1 MKNLII
7 ILIIGLLMS
16 CGGSKKDSSSIKDEK
31 KEKTTQ
37 NKGEITGND
46 GGGKGCQI
54 DKNEFK
60 KAKIFE
66 PLSEAE
72 LPSSVSLLEF
82 APERKS
88 QGRQGSCVG
97 WSSSYAA
104 RTILQAATFGDDPN
118 QIAFSPSF
126 IYNQIKVAG
135 CDRGSYINDAME
147 LLTQMGDVP
156 LSDFGYDENVCSELP
171 SNSLKQKAKQYRI
184 LGYNRLTTGQTF
196 DINYEAMKQNLAQGA
211 PVVVALPVGG
221 SFESMWGKEFWRPND
236 YDYEQLALYK
246 ASYGGTF
253 GGHAMC
259 VIGYDDNKGV
269 QIMNSWGKEFGK
281 DGIFWMSEK
290 DFKAFC
296 MEAYGLFPF
305 PREKKETQGLD
316 FSAEIGFKINKT
328 NDWIELKHQKDYT
341 FESVQKVLQK
351 TKFKVS
357 VKNDMA
363 CYVYVVG
370 QETDGSS
377 YILFPYTKDHSPYC
391 GITGTRVFPADYS
404 LMVDDI
410 GTKDVMCVI
419 LSKTELDINAINDAV
434 NADRNGS
441 YEARIKKALGKNLI
455 STDYLTFQAGKK
467 VTVKVKDTPSNAI
480 PFFIEINK

>member
-1 MKNLII
+1 MKNFIS
-7 ILIIGLLMS
+7 ILILGFLIA
-16 CGGSKKDSSSIKDEK
+16 CGGSKKESSNNDNSTE
-31 KEKTTQ
+31 Q
-37 NKGEITGND
+37 LGNE
-46 GGGKGCQI
+46 GGGKGCNI
-54 DKNEFK
+54 SKDEFK

-104 RTILQAATFGDDPN
+104 RTILQASTFGDDPN

-126 IYNQIKVAG
+126 VYNQIKVAG
-135 CDRGSYINDAME
+135 CDRGSFINDAMD
-147 LLTQMGDVP
+147 LLTHLGDVP
-156 LSDFGYDENVCSELP
+156 LADFGYDESVCSDLP
-171 SNSLKQKAKQYRI
+171 NNELKQKAKSYRI

-221 SFESMWGKEFWRPND
+221 SFDNMWGKEFWRPNE
-236 YDYEQLALYK
+236 YDYEQLEAFK
-246 ASYGGTF
+246 NGSGSTF

-305 PREKKETQGLD
+305 PRDKKETQGLD
-316 FSAEIGFKINKT
+316 FAAEIGFIVNKT
-328 NDWIELKHQKDYT
+328 KEFIPLNKVSDYT
-341 FESVQKVLQK
+341 FSSVNKVPK
-351 TKFKVS
+351 RTKFKVS

-363 CYVYVVG
+363 CYVYVMG

-410 GTKDVMCVI
+410 GSKDIMCVI
-419 LSKTELDINAINDAV
+419 LSKSELDINAINDYV
-434 NADRNGS
+434 NNHPNDT
-441 YEARIKKALGKNLI
+441 YENRVKRALSEELI
-455 STDYLTFQAGKK
+455 PSNSLNSRPGNK
-467 VTVKVKDTPSNAI
+467 VFIQVKDTPENAI

>member
-1 MKNLII
+1 MKKYFGI
-7 ILIIGLLMS
+7 ILLLFLIA
-16 CGGSKKDSSSIKDEK
+16 CGEVKRDYSVQSDDQNTMEGSWG
-31 KEKTTQ
+31 Q
-37 NKGEITGND
+37 H
-46 GGGKGCQI
+46 GGGKGCNISQ
-54 DKNEFK
+54 DEFK
-60 KAKIFE
+60 KAKIYE
-66 PLSEAE
+66 PLSEAD
-72 LPSSVSLLEF
+72 LPSSISLLEYT
-82 APERKS
+82 PERKN

-97 WSSSYAA
+97 WASSYAA
-104 RTILQAATFGDDPN
+104 RTILQVATFGGDPN

-126 IYNQIKVAG
+126 VYNQIKIKD
-135 CDRGSYINDAME
+135 CDIGSYINDAME
-147 LLTQMGDVP
+147 LLTKVGDVP
-156 LSDFGYDENVCSELP
+156 LSDFGYDENTCSEIP
-171 SNSLKQKAKQYRI
+171 NNQLKYKAKNYRI

-221 SFESMWGKEFWRPND
+221 SFENMWGKEYWRPNA
-236 YDYEQLALYK
+236 YDYEQLELYK
-246 ASYGGTF
+246 KGYGSTF

-305 PREKKETQGLD
+305 PRERKETQGLD

-328 NDWIELKHQKDYT
+328 NEFIPLSKTSDYT
-341 FESVQKVLQK
+341 FESVNKVPIK

-357 VKNDMA
+357 IKNDMA
-363 CYVYVVG
+363 CYVYVIG

-410 GTKDVMCVI
+410 GTKDIMCVI
-419 LSKTELDINAINDAV
+419 LSKTELDIYAINDWI
-434 NADRNGS
+434 NNNRYES
-441 YEARIKKALGKNLI
+441 YKSRVIKALGKDLI
-455 STDYLTFQAGKK
+455 PSSFLQFQAGDKIK
-467 VTVKVKDTPSNAI
+467 LQVQDTPANAI
-480 PFFIEINK
+480 PLFIEINK

>member
-1 MKNLII
+1 MKKYLSILLLSFLIA
-7 ILIIGLLMS
+7 
-16 CGGSKKDSSSIKDEK
+16 CGGSKKDSSVNNENSKDNTEQ
-31 KEKTTQ
+31 TSA
-37 NKGEITGND
+37 ND
-46 GGGKGCQI
+46 GGGKGCNI
-54 DKNEFK
+54 SKDEFK

-72 LPSSVSLLEF
+72 LPESVSLLEF

-88 QGRQGSCVG
+88 QGSQGSCVG
-97 WSSSYAA
+97 WSSSYGA

-126 IYNQIKVAG
+126 VYNQIKVAG
-135 CDRGSYINDAME
+135 CDRGSYINDAMD

-156 LSDFGYDENVCSELP
+156 LSDFSYDESVCSDLP
-171 SNSLKQKAKQYRI
+171 DNQLKQKAKNYKI

-221 SFESMWGKEFWRPND
+221 SFENMWGKEFWRPND
-236 YDYEQLALYK
+236 YDYEQLEIYK
-246 ASYGGTF
+246 NSYGGTF

-259 VIGYDDNKGV
+259 VIGYDNNKGV

-281 DGIFWMSEK
+281 DGVFWMSEK

-328 NDWIELKHQKDYT
+328 NDFIPLNKVSDYT
-341 FESVQKVLQK
+341 FTSSNKVPKK

-363 CYVYVVG
+363 CYVYVIG

-391 GITGTRVFPADYS
+391 GITGTRVFPADHS

-410 GTKDVMCVI
+410 GNKDVMCVI
-419 LSKTELDINAINDAV
+419 LSKSELDIHAINDFV
-434 NADRNGS
+434 NNNRNES
-441 YEARIKKALGKNLI
+441 YESRVKKALNKELI
-455 STDYLTFQAGKK
+455 ASQFLQSQAGNK
-467 VTVKVKDTPSNAI
+467 VKVQVKDTPANAI

>member
-1 MKNLII
+1 MKKLIFFL
-7 ILIIGLLMS
+7 ILISVLES
-16 CGGSKKDSSSIKDEK
+16 CGGSKKESASD
-31 KEKTTQ
+31 
-37 NKGEITGND
+37 ND
-46 GGGKGCQI
+46 NTNQTEQPSTNEEGKGCNI
-54 DKNEFK
+54 SKDEFK

-72 LPSSVSLLEF
+72 LPSSVSLLEY

-126 IYNQIKVAG
+126 VYNQIRVAG

-147 LLTQMGDVP
+147 LLTKMGDIP
-156 LSDFGYDENVCSELP
+156 LSEFGYDESVCSELP
-171 SNSLKQKAKQYRI
+171 DNRLKLKAKDYRI

-221 SFESMWGKEFWRPND
+221 SFESMFGKETWKPNA
-236 YDYEQLALYK
+236 YDYEQLQIYK

-259 VIGYDDNKGV
+259 VIGYDDQKGV

-281 DGIFWMSEK
+281 DGVFWMSEK

-305 PREKKETQGLD
+305 PREKKETKGLD
-316 FSAEIGFKINKT
+316 FSAEIGFKINKS
-328 NDWIELKHQKDYT
+328 NDWINLNYQQGYT
-341 FESVQKVLQK
+341 FESSSKVPKK

-363 CYVYVVG
+363 CYIYVIG

-391 GITGTRVFPADYS
+391 GITGTRIFPSDHS
-404 LMVDDI
+404 LMVDELGSKDI
-410 GTKDVMCVI
+410 MCVI
-419 LSKTELDINAINDAV
+419 LSKTELDINAINDFV
-434 NADRNGS
+434 NINRNGT
-441 YEARIKKALGKNLI
+441 YESRVRKALGKELI
-455 STDYLTFQAGKK
+455 PLEYLKYQTGDKISVQ
-467 VTVKVKDTPSNAI
+467 VKDTPSNAI

>member
-1 MKNLII
+1 MKKYLS
-7 ILIIGLLMS
+7 ILILILLIA
-16 CGGSKKDSSSIKDEK
+16 CGGSKKESSANEEQPIENPS
-31 KEKTTQ
+31 
-37 NKGEITGND
+37 ND
-46 GGGKGCQI
+46 GKGKGCNI
-54 DKNEFK
+54 SKDEFK

-72 LPSSVSLLEF
+72 LPSSVSLLDY

-126 IYNQIKVAG
+126 VYNQIKVAG
-135 CDRGSYINDAME
+135 CDRGSYINDAMD
-147 LLTQMGDVP
+147 LLTQIGDVP
-156 LSDFGYDENVCSELP
+156 LSDFGYDESTCSAIP
-171 SNSLKQKAKQYRI
+171 DKQLKQKASNYRI

-221 SFESMWGKEFWRPND
+221 SFENMWGKEFWRPNE
-236 YDYEQLALYK
+236 YDYEQLEMYK
-246 ASYGGTF
+246 NGYGGTF

-259 VIGYDDNKGV
+259 VIGYDNNKGV

-328 NDWIELKHQKDYT
+328 NDFIPLQKTSEYT
-341 FESVQKVLQK
+341 FSSISKIAKK
-351 TKFKVS
+351 TKFKIS

-363 CYVYVVG
+363 CYVYVIG
-370 QETDGSS
+370 QEVDGSS

-419 LSKTELDINAINDAV
+419 LSKKELDIHAINDDI
-434 NADRNGS
+434 NNNRNGD
-441 YEARIKKALGKNLI
+441 YEKRVKKALGKELI
-455 STDYLTFQAGKK
+455 STEFLNSQADSK
-467 VTVKVKDTPSNAI
+467 VKVQVKDTPANAI

>member
-1 MKNLII
+1 LSFGIEMRNLVI
-7 ILIIGLLMS
+7 ILFVTLLFS
-16 CGGSKKDSSSIKDEK
+16 CKGSRKDSSNE
-31 KEKTTQ
+31 Q
-37 NKGEITGND
+37 NQTLDNK
-46 GGGKGCQI
+46 GGKGCNI
-54 DKNEFK
+54 SKEEFK

-66 PLSEAE
+66 PLSEAD
-72 LPSSVSLLEF
+72 LPESVSLLAY
-82 APERKS
+82 APERRS
-88 QGRQGSCVG
+88 QGQQGSCVG

-104 RTILQAATFGDDPN
+104 RTILQSASFGDDPN

-126 IYNQIKVAG
+126 VYNQIKVAG

-147 LLTQMGDVP
+147 LLTKLGDVP
-156 LSDFGYDENVCSELP
+156 LSDFGYDESTCSELP
-171 SNSLKQKAKQYRI
+171 DNQLKKKARNYRI

-221 SFESMWGKEFWRPND
+221 SFESMYGKEVWRPNE
-236 YDYEQLALYK
+236 YDYEQLELFK
-246 ASYGGTF
+246 NNQGSTF

-259 VIGYDDNKGV
+259 VIGYDNQKGV

-305 PREKKETQGLD
+305 PREKKETKGLD

-328 NDWIELKHQKDYT
+328 NEWINLTYQNGYT
-341 FESVQKVLQK
+341 FETAYRVPIK
-351 TKFKVS
+351 TKFKIS

-363 CYVYVVG
+363 CYVYVIG

-391 GITGTRVFPADYS
+391 GIVGTRVFPADYS

-410 GTKDVMCVI
+410 GTQDIMCVI
-419 LSKTELDINAINDAV
+419 LSKTELDINAINDKI
-434 NADRNGS
+434 NMDRNGT
-441 YEARIKKALGKNLI
+441 YEMRVKKALGNNLI
-455 STDYLTFQAGKK
+455 STDYLKYQTGDKIQ
-467 VTVKVKDTPSNAI
+467 VQVKDTPANAI
-480 PFFIEINK
+480 PFIIVVNK

>member
-1 MKNLII
+1 MKKYFS
-7 ILIIGLLMS
+7 ILILGFLIA
-16 CGGSKKDSSSIKDEK
+16 CGGSKKDSTVNSENSND
-31 KEKTTQ
+31 KTTEQ
-37 NKGEITGND
+37 TSGND
-46 GGGKGCQI
+46 GGGKGCNI
-54 DKNEFK
+54 SKDEFK

-72 LPSSVSLLEF
+72 LPASVSLLEY

-126 IYNQIKVAG
+126 VYNQIKVAG
-135 CDRGSYINDAME
+135 CDRGSYINDAMD

-156 LSDFGYDENVCSELP
+156 LTDFEYDENVCSDIP
-171 SNSLKQKAKQYRI
+171 NNQLKQKAKNYKI

-221 SFESMWGKEFWRPND
+221 SFENMWGKEFWRPND
-236 YDYEQLALYK
+236 YDYEQLEIYK
-246 ASYGGTF
+246 SSYGGTF

-259 VIGYDDNKGV
+259 VIGYDNNKGV

-281 DGIFWMSEK
+281 DGVFWMSEK

-328 NDWIELKHQKDYT
+328 NEFIPLNKVSDYT
-341 FESVQKVLQK
+341 FTSTNKVPKK

-363 CYVYVVG
+363 CYVYVIG

-391 GITGTRVFPADYS
+391 GITGTRVFPADHS

-410 GTKDVMCVI
+410 GSKDVMCVI
-419 LSKTELDINAINDAV
+419 LSKTELDINQINDFV
-434 NADRNGS
+434 NNNRNES
-441 YEARIKKALGKNLI
+441 YESRVKKALSKELI
-455 STDYLTFQAGKK
+455 ASQFLQSQAGNK
-467 VTVKVKDTPSNAI
+467 VKVLVKDTPANAI
-480 PFFIEINK
+480 PLFIEINK

>member
-1 MKNLII
+1 MKKIFS
-7 ILIIGLLMS
+7 ILILGLLIA
-16 CGGSKKDSSSIKDEK
+16 CGGFKKDSAANNENSIDNTEQ
-31 KEKTTQ
+31 TV
-37 NKGEITGND
+37 ND
-46 GGGKGCQI
+46 GEGKGCNI
-54 DKNEFK
+54 SKEEFK

-72 LPSSVSLLEF
+72 LPSSISLLEY

-126 IYNQIKVAG
+126 VYNQIKVAG

-156 LSDFGYDENVCSELP
+156 LADFGYDESTCSELP
-171 SNSLKQKAKQYRI
+171 SNQLKQKAKNYRI

-221 SFESMWGKEFWRPND
+221 SFDNMWGKEYWRPND
-236 YDYEQLALYK
+236 YDYEQLELFKNGYK
-246 ASYGGTF
+246 GTF

-269 QIMNSWGKEFGK
+269 QIMNSWGREFGK

-328 NDWIELKHQKDYT
+328 NDFIPLIKVSDYT
-341 FESVQKVLQK
+341 FSSENKVPK
-351 TKFKVS
+351 RTKFKVS

-363 CYVYVVG
+363 CYVYVIG

-419 LSKTELDINAINDAV
+419 LSKTELDINEINDFV
-434 NADRNGS
+434 NNNRTES
-441 YEARIKKALGKNLI
+441 YESRVKKALGKELI
-455 STDYLTFQAGKK
+455 PTEFLQSQAGNKLK
-467 VTVKVKDTPSNAI
+467 VQVKDTPSNAI